1 VAATRALE
9 LPLASALVVALLA
22 TRWIYPQAPRVVT
35 NIVGLL
41 ILLPAVLIVRR
52 LASPTLVPAV
62 CAVGGFFLIDRIRE
76 ACWSMPLL
84 EQWLFLLEMVFG
96 IGLLALAFSS
106 ARVRGDDGDPA
117 TVWGGS
123 LRGLLA
129 GLIIALACAVV
140 VGALGFMRLARLLGD
155 GVLISSY
162 VALALYAAPRV
173 AQRLVASVLRAR
185 PIGQLLM
192 VQQYRDLL
200 QHRLDR
206 VLCGIAVGASAYVT
220 LDRLNLMGSLKDG
233 GGGGSGHAVRS
244 RIAQRLAGGRGGV
257 QAYDLGG
264 ASPVVRRALRAPG
277 RRLSAAQPFSRSP
290 QRGLHAGALRFHHMS
305 NASRCSE
312 NEGLNSIIGVVGIS
326 YFLR

>member
-1 VAATRALE
+1 VLAAQTLLDLPNQCFRIAADPSEDFAGVVPPAVGDQKAGRLGDDQHADQECDRRYGLHPEHPAPSRRAQPEGRAGAAGDSEATPSEVAATRALE

-62 CAVGGFFLIDRIRE
+62 YAVGGFILIDRIRE

-106 ARVRGDDGDPA
+106 ARIRGDDGDPA
-117 TVWGGS
+117 TAWGGS

-129 GLIIALACAVV
+129 GLIIAVACAVV

-162 VALALYAAPRV
+162 VALALYAALRV
-173 AQRLVASVLRAR
+173 AQGLVASVLRAR
-185 PIGQLLM
+185 PIRQLLM
-192 VQQYRDLL
+192 VQRYRDLL

-206 VLCGIAVGASAYVT
+206 VLCGIAVGA
-220 LDRLNLMGSLKDG
+220 
-233 GGGGSGHAVRS
+233 
-244 RIAQRLAGGRGGV
+244 
-257 QAYDLGG
+257 
-264 ASPVVRRALRAPG
+264 
-277 RRLSAAQPFSRSP
+277 
-290 QRGLHAGALRFHHMS
+290 
-305 NASRCSE
+305 
-312 NEGLNSIIGVVGIS
+312 
-326 YFLR
+326 